1 VAAIFCAPGLGG
13 GLEWWWPSLG
23 AGAPLLLAITCGA
36 LYPACQWAACQ
47 GQMARKGVSCIVS
60 TPGDGCVAGGL
71 TSLSRPWITAWP
83 RPTAVSVAPYMGSVV
98 AARERVSHRVFFY
111 NPVPG
116 SPAPGCGYGGVDQIW
131 PSEIPAR
138 FSGHSSLPGQPEPP
152 GQGWIQ
158 VCVKEPDT
166 FTCKLASVSSPLSS
180 SSSSY
185 LWPGRIFLGCLRLG
199 LGPADLA

>member
-1 VAAIFCAPGLGG
+1 MVSGG
-13 GLEWWWPSLG
+13 RCSPSHVG
-23 AGAPLLLAITCGA
+23 PSPQ
-36 LYPACQWAACQ
+36 YPACQWAACQ

-71 TSLSRPWITAWP
+71 TSLSRPWIMAWP

-98 AARERVSHRVFFY
+98 ARGSVIVCSST
-111 NPVPG
+111 PVPG
-116 SPAPGCGYGGVDQIW
+116 SPPSCGYGGVDQIW

-138 FSGHSSLPGQPEPP
+138 FSGHSSLPDQPEPP

-180 SSSSY
+180 SSSY
-185 LWPGRIFLGCLRLG
+185 LWPGRIFPLPGCLRLG

>member
-1 VAAIFCAPGLGG
+1 M
-13 GLEWWWPSLG
+13 EWWWPSLWG
-23 AGAPLLLAITCGA
+23 QVLLLAITCGA

-60 TPGDGCVAGGL
+60 SSSTPGQGRLCRRGTDESISSLDHGLLAPTDGCLSGSLHGVRSAGGG
-71 TSLSRPWITAWP
+71 R
-83 RPTAVSVAPYMGSVV
+83 GSVIV
-98 AARERVSHRVFFY
+98 CSSKA
-111 NPVPG
+111 G
-116 SPAPGCGYGGVDQIW
+116 SRLSCGCYGGVDQIW

-138 FSGHSSLPGQPEPP
+138 FSGHSSLPDQPEPP

-180 SSSSY
+180 SSSY
-185 LWPGRIFLGCLRLG
+185 LWPGRIFPLPGCLRLG